1 MRTPN
6 AILVGLLA
14 LIAGIVW
21 PQAAPTRL
29 EAGKLYRLA
38 KDTPI
43 IARHPRDYAKKAHE
57 ADFGTI
63 TGARTL
69 KAGTGIRIIRVR
81 DENSAIWYFV
91 EVPDPNAFT
100 PPLRNASGWINE
112 VDLSGAPP
120 APIDTAAAS
129 GTKVATLAPET
140 RFLLIHHAAAMR
152 VCEQRAE
159 AEPARR
165 TQWLAWREESR
176 RERERLVR
184 DSGIDPAALESML
197 RATSVEDYA
206 YWAAARQ
213 IPADPAI
220 KPGSAFSKPI
230 SGSTMI
236 DRYPRQEPP
245 APPPAAGGRPE
256 TSMQPRR
263 R

>member
-1 MRTPN
+1 MRAPN
-6 AILVGLLA
+6 LILVGLLA
-14 LIAGIVW
+14 IIASLAW
-21 PQAAPTRL
+21 PQTTQKL

-43 IARHPRDYAKKAHE
+43 IAKHPRDYAKKPHE

-69 KAGTGIRIIRVR
+69 RSGTGVRIVRVR
-81 DENSAIWYFV
+81 EESSSIWYFV
-91 EVPDPNAFT
+91 EVPDPNAFA
-100 PPLRNASGWINE
+100 PPVRNASGWIND
-112 VDLSGAPP
+112 VDLAGAPP
-120 APIDTAAAS
+120 TLLEGGAGA
-129 GTKVATLAPET
+129 GTKGASLPPET
-140 RFLLIHHAAAMR
+140 RFLLIHHGAAMR

-159 AEPARR
+159 AEPGRR

-184 DSGIDPAALESML
+184 ESGIEPATLETML
-197 RATSVEDYA
+197 RTTPVEDYA
-206 YWAAARQ
+206 YWAAKRQ
-213 IPADPAI
+213 IPTDPAI
-220 KPGSAFSKPI
+220 KSSGSFSKPI

-236 DRYPRQEPP
+236 DRYPGQDPP
-245 APPPAAGGRPE
+245 PPPPASGGRPE